1 MNVKVEA
8 LDQHKVSVG
17 IELPAEV
24 VQKGFKKAVSRIANQ
39 VRIPGFRKG
48 KANRKILEMHF
59 GKEAI
64 EAEAKDIVI
73 NEAVDAALRQEKLI
87 PVTTPDVKEDK
98 FSEAEGAAFT
108 ATFVKRPEVELG
120 EYKGLEAEKASPE
133 ITDDQVMAQL
143 KGAAEQN
150 ARLEKAEEGTELKK
164 GDFAI
169 IDFKGTVDG
178 KPFEG
183 GEGKTYPLEIGSQ
196 SFIPGFEEQLE
207 GHKAGDDVTVK
218 VVFPEDYFVDALK
231 GKEAEFKVHISD
243 VKRKQLPELNDEFA
257 KSISQFETMDEL
269 KAAVKQQMQLQAF
282 QQSEEAY
289 HEALVKQ
296 AVANAKVDIPQEM
309 VEQHIDEIVN
319 EIKMNVES
327 RNSTLDE
334 YLKSIGQTMEQLRK
348 NYEKTAAEQVRQ
360 GLVLETI
367 AEKEDLTVTNE
378 DLSMEIYSMAHQFN
392 ADPND
397 VMKIIKDEGRVGM
410 LVNSVLRKKAAA
422 FIYGAAKKAEA
433 DKKEEA
439 KAEEKA
445 AEAPEAPKAE
455 EKKDDFESMTVKDLK
470 AYAAE
475 KGIALESKAKKA
487 EIIETI
493 RKAESK

>member
-1 MNVKVEA
+1 
-8 LDQHKVSVG
+8 
-17 IELPAEV
+17 
-24 VQKGFKKAVSRIANQ
+24 
-39 VRIPGFRKG
+39 
-48 KANRKILEMHF
+48 
-59 GKEAI
+59 
-64 EAEAKDIVI
+64 
-73 NEAVDAALRQEKLI
+73 
-87 PVTTPDVKEDK
+87 
-98 FSEAEGAAFT
+98 
-108 ATFVKRPEVELG
+108 
-120 EYKGLEAEKASPE
+120 
-133 ITDDQVMAQL
+133 
-143 KGAAEQN
+143 
-150 ARLEKAEEGTELKK
+150 
-164 GDFAI
+164 
-169 IDFKGTVDG
+169 
-178 KPFEG
+178 
-183 GEGKTYPLEIGSQ
+183 
-196 SFIPGFEEQLE
+196 
-207 GHKAGDDVTVK
+207 
-218 VVFPEDYFVDALK
+218 
-231 GKEAEFKVHISD
+231 
-243 VKRKQLPELNDEFA
+243 
-257 KSISQFETMDEL
+257 
-269 KAAVKQQMQLQAF
+269 MQLQAF
-282 QQSEEAY
+282 QQAEEAY

-410 LVNSVLRKKAAA
+410 LVNSVLRKKAA
-422 FIYGAAKKAEA
+422 
-433 DKKEEA
+433 
-439 KAEEKA
+439 EKA
-445 AEAPEAPKAE
+445 AEAPKAE

>member
-8 LDQHKVSVG
+8 LDQHKVSLN
-17 IELPAEV
+17 IELPAEA
-24 VQKGFKKAVSRIANQ
+24 VQKGFKQAVARIANQ

-73 NEAVDAALRQEKLI
+73 NGAINEAMQQEKLI
-87 PVTTPDVKEDK
+87 PVTQAEVKEET
-98 FSEAEGAAFT
+98 FSEKDGATFT

-120 EYKGLEAEKASPE
+120 DYKGLEAEHTNPE
-133 ITDDQVMAQL
+133 ITDDQVNEEL
-143 KGAAEQN
+143 KKAAEQS
-150 ARLEKAEEGTELKK
+150 ARLEKAEEGAVLAK
-164 GDFAI
+164 GDYAV
-169 IDFKGTVDG
+169 IDFKGFIDG

-207 GHKAGDDVTVK
+207 GHKAGDDVEVK
-218 VVFPEDYFVDALK
+218 VTFPETYFVDALK
-231 GKEAEFKVHISD
+231 GKEAEFKVHVND

-269 KAAVKQQMQLQAF
+269 KASIKQQMQLHAIQQA
-282 QQSEEAY
+282 EEAY
-289 HEALVKQ
+289 HEALVEQ

-309 VEQHIDEIVN
+309 VEQRIDEIV
-319 EIKMNVES
+319 EEVKMNLES
-327 RNSTLDE
+327 REMKLED
-334 YLKSIGQTMEQLRK
+334 YLKNINQTEEQFRK

-360 GLVLETI
+360 GLVLEAI
-367 AEKEDLTVTNE
+367 AEKEDLQVTNQ
-378 DLSMEIYSMAHQFN
+378 DLSMEVYSMAHQFN
-392 ADPND
+392 AEPKD
-397 VMKIIKDEGRVGM
+397 VMKIIKEENRVGM
-410 LVNSVLRKKAAA
+410 LVDSVLRKKAAA
-422 FIYGAAKKAEA
+422 FISGAAKKAEA
-433 DKKEEA
+433 DKAEAAAEEA
-439 KAEEKA
+439 PAAEEASKS
-445 AEAPEAPKAE
+445 E
-455 EKKDDFESMTVKDLK
+455 EDLNAMTVKDLK
-470 AYAAE
+470 AYAQE

-493 RKAESK
+493 LAAEKK

>member
-1 MNVKVEA
+1 
-8 LDQHKVSVG
+8 
-17 IELPAEV
+17 
-24 VQKGFKKAVSRIANQ
+24 
-39 VRIPGFRKG
+39 
-48 KANRKILEMHF
+48 
-59 GKEAI
+59 
-64 EAEAKDIVI
+64 
-73 NEAVDAALRQEKLI
+73 
-87 PVTTPDVKEDK
+87 
-98 FSEAEGAAFT
+98 
-108 ATFVKRPEVELG
+108 
-120 EYKGLEAEKASPE
+120 
-133 ITDDQVMAQL
+133 
-143 KGAAEQN
+143 
-150 ARLEKAEEGTELKK
+150 
-164 GDFAI
+164 
-169 IDFKGTVDG
+169 
-178 KPFEG
+178 
-183 GEGKTYPLEIGSQ
+183 
-196 SFIPGFEEQLE
+196 
-207 GHKAGDDVTVK
+207 
-218 VVFPEDYFVDALK
+218 
-231 GKEAEFKVHISD
+231 
-243 VKRKQLPELNDEFA
+243 
-257 KSISQFETMDEL
+257 
-269 KAAVKQQMQLQAF
+269 
-282 QQSEEAY
+282 
-289 HEALVKQ
+289 
-296 AVANAKVDIPQEM
+296 M

>member
-1 MNVKVEA
+1 M
-8 LDQHKVSVG
+8 
-17 IELPAEV
+17 
-24 VQKGFKKAVSRIANQ
+24 
-39 VRIPGFRKG
+39 
-48 KANRKILEMHF
+48 
-59 GKEAI
+59 
-64 EAEAKDIVI
+64 
-73 NEAVDAALRQEKLI
+73 
-87 PVTTPDVKEDK
+87 
-98 FSEAEGAAFT
+98 
-108 ATFVKRPEVELG
+108 
-120 EYKGLEAEKASPE
+120 
-133 ITDDQVMAQL
+133 
-143 KGAAEQN
+143 
-150 ARLEKAEEGTELKK
+150 
-164 GDFAI
+164 
-169 IDFKGTVDG
+169 
-178 KPFEG
+178 
-183 GEGKTYPLEIGSQ
+183 
-196 SFIPGFEEQLE
+196 
-207 GHKAGDDVTVK
+207 
-218 VVFPEDYFVDALK
+218 
-231 GKEAEFKVHISD
+231 
-243 VKRKQLPELNDEFA
+243 
-257 KSISQFETMDEL
+257 
-269 KAAVKQQMQLQAF
+269 
-282 QQSEEAY
+282 
-289 HEALVKQ
+289 
-296 AVANAKVDIPQEM
+296 
-309 VEQHIDEIVN
+309 EQHIDEIVN

-445 AEAPEAPKAE
+445 AEAPKAE

>member
-1 MNVKVEA
+1 
-8 LDQHKVSVG
+8 
-17 IELPAEV
+17 
-24 VQKGFKKAVSRIANQ
+24 
-39 VRIPGFRKG
+39 
-48 KANRKILEMHF
+48 
-59 GKEAI
+59 
-64 EAEAKDIVI
+64 
-73 NEAVDAALRQEKLI
+73 
-87 PVTTPDVKEDK
+87 
-98 FSEAEGAAFT
+98 
-108 ATFVKRPEVELG
+108 
-120 EYKGLEAEKASPE
+120 
-133 ITDDQVMAQL
+133 
-143 KGAAEQN
+143 
-150 ARLEKAEEGTELKK
+150 
-164 GDFAI
+164 
-169 IDFKGTVDG
+169 
-178 KPFEG
+178 
-183 GEGKTYPLEIGSQ
+183 
-196 SFIPGFEEQLE
+196 
-207 GHKAGDDVTVK
+207 
-218 VVFPEDYFVDALK
+218 
-231 GKEAEFKVHISD
+231 
-243 VKRKQLPELNDEFA
+243 
-257 KSISQFETMDEL
+257 
-269 KAAVKQQMQLQAF
+269 
-282 QQSEEAY
+282 
-289 HEALVKQ
+289 
-296 AVANAKVDIPQEM
+296 M

-445 AEAPEAPKAE
+445 AEAPKAPEAPKAE

>member
-1 MNVKVEA
+1 
-8 LDQHKVSVG
+8 
-17 IELPAEV
+17 
-24 VQKGFKKAVSRIANQ
+24 
-39 VRIPGFRKG
+39 
-48 KANRKILEMHF
+48 
-59 GKEAI
+59 
-64 EAEAKDIVI
+64 
-73 NEAVDAALRQEKLI
+73 
-87 PVTTPDVKEDK
+87 
-98 FSEAEGAAFT
+98 
-108 ATFVKRPEVELG
+108 
-120 EYKGLEAEKASPE
+120 
-133 ITDDQVMAQL
+133 
-143 KGAAEQN
+143 
-150 ARLEKAEEGTELKK
+150 
-164 GDFAI
+164 
-169 IDFKGTVDG
+169 
-178 KPFEG
+178 
-183 GEGKTYPLEIGSQ
+183 
-196 SFIPGFEEQLE
+196 
-207 GHKAGDDVTVK
+207 
-218 VVFPEDYFVDALK
+218 
-231 GKEAEFKVHISD
+231 
-243 VKRKQLPELNDEFA
+243 
-257 KSISQFETMDEL
+257 MDEL

-282 QQSEEAY
+282 QQAEEAY

-433 DKKEEA
+433 DKKEET
-439 KAEEKA
+439 KAEAPK
-445 AEAPEAPKAE
+445 APEAPKAE

>member
-8 LDQHKVSVG
+8 LDQHKVSLN
-17 IELPAEV
+17 IELPAEA
-24 VQKGFKKAVSRIANQ
+24 VQKGFKQAVARIANQ

-73 NEAVDAALRQEKLI
+73 NGAINEAMQQEKLI
-87 PVTTPDVKEDK
+87 PVTQAEVKEET
-98 FSEAEGAAFT
+98 FSEKDGATFT

-120 EYKGLEAEKASPE
+120 DYKGLEAEHTNPE
-133 ITDDQVMAQL
+133 ITDDQVNEEL
-143 KGAAEQN
+143 KKAAEQS
-150 ARLEKAEEGTELKK
+150 ARLEKAEEGAVLAK
-164 GDFAI
+164 GDYAV
-169 IDFKGTVDG
+169 IDFKGFIDG

-207 GHKAGDDVTVK
+207 GHKAGDDVEVK
-218 VVFPEDYFVDALK
+218 VTFPETYFVDALK
-231 GKEAEFKVHISD
+231 GKEAEFKVHVND

-269 KAAVKQQMQLQAF
+269 KASIKQQMQLHAIQQA
-282 QQSEEAY
+282 EEAY
-289 HEALVKQ
+289 HEALVEQ

-309 VEQHIDEIVN
+309 VEQRIDEIV
-319 EIKMNVES
+319 EEVKMNLES
-327 RNSTLDE
+327 REMKLED
-334 YLKSIGQTMEQLRK
+334 YLKNIGQTEEQFRK

-360 GLVLETI
+360 GLVLEAI
-367 AEKEDLTVTNE
+367 AEKEDLQVTNQ
-378 DLSMEIYSMAHQFN
+378 DLSMEVYSMAHQFN
-392 ADPND
+392 AEPKD
-397 VMKIIKDEGRVGM
+397 VMKIIKEENRVGM
-410 LVNSVLRKKAAA
+410 LVDSVLRKKAAA

-433 DKKEEA
+433 DKAEAAAEEA
-439 KAEEKA
+439 PAAEEASKS
-445 AEAPEAPKAE
+445 E
-455 EKKDDFESMTVKDLK
+455 EDLNAMTVKDLK
-470 AYAAE
+470 AYAQE

-493 RKAESK
+493 LAAEKK

>member
-1 MNVKVEA
+1 
-8 LDQHKVSVG
+8 
-17 IELPAEV
+17 
-24 VQKGFKKAVSRIANQ
+24 
-39 VRIPGFRKG
+39 
-48 KANRKILEMHF
+48 
-59 GKEAI
+59 
-64 EAEAKDIVI
+64 
-73 NEAVDAALRQEKLI
+73 
-87 PVTTPDVKEDK
+87 
-98 FSEAEGAAFT
+98 
-108 ATFVKRPEVELG
+108 
-120 EYKGLEAEKASPE
+120 
-133 ITDDQVMAQL
+133 MAQL

-169 IDFKGTVDG
+169 IDFKGTVDR

-282 QQSEEAY
+282 QQAEEAY

-309 VEQHIDEIVN
+309 VEQHIDEIVD

>member
-1 MNVKVEA
+1 
-8 LDQHKVSVG
+8 
-17 IELPAEV
+17 
-24 VQKGFKKAVSRIANQ
+24 
-39 VRIPGFRKG
+39 
-48 KANRKILEMHF
+48 MHF
-59 GKEAI
+59 GKEAV

-73 NEAVDAALRQEKLI
+73 NESIEEALRQEKLV
-87 PVTTPDVKEDK
+87 PVTTPEVKDDK
-98 FSEAEGAAFT
+98 FSEAEGASFT
-108 ATFVKRPEVELG
+108 VTFVKRPEVELG
-120 EYKGLEAEKASPE
+120 EYKGLEAKKENPE

-150 ARLEKAEEGTELKK
+150 ARMEKAEEGAELKK

-196 SFIPGFEEQLE
+196 SFIPGFEDQLE

-218 VVFPEDYFVDALK
+218 VTFPEDYFVDALK
-231 GKEAEFKVHISD
+231 GKEAEFAVHISD
-243 VKRKQLPELNDEFA
+243 VKRKQLPELDDAFA

-282 QQSEEAY
+282 QQAEEAY
-289 HEALVKQ
+289 HEALVNQ

-309 VEQHIDEIVN
+309 VEQRIDEIVEEMKLN
-319 EIKMNVES
+319 IES
-327 RNSTLDE
+327 RNATMDD
-334 YLKSIGQTMEQLRK
+334 YLKNIGQTMEQLRK

-367 AEKEDLTVTNE
+367 AEKEDLTVSNE
-378 DLSMEIYSMAHQFN
+378 DLSMEVYSMAHQFN
-392 ADPND
+392 ADPKD
-397 VMKIIKDEGRVGM
+397 VMKVIQEEGRVGM

-433 DKKEEA
+433 DKKEAEEA
-439 KAEEKA
+439 PKAEE
-445 AEAPEAPKAE
+445 APAAE

-493 RKAESK
+493 RQAESK